1 MITLTL
7 LCKRRHWAL
16 NCQTSSATKQLVHLR
31 LDWCDP
37 GRRRCKLIVI
47 DDDVHSL
54 MAAWWQPDSSRALA
68 WQWLFSFFTTAI
80 IALII
85 TKSNTITKI
94 GASYPKFGQ
103 TKTWD
108 RIGWIRGKARYS
120 LRKAIN
126 FEQRILRL
134 WGTFSPLR
142 NLAQWKETDRILER
156 VATAWEQRL
165 RRFPSAWS
173 TLSTPSFASVHIS
186 NSVLRALQVGATPSL
201 GLPSTACSIART
213 SSTFVHINCIGS
225 HAAHFKHTR
234 AGNAHNIKLS
244 TIRAPQSSTDLKQGA
259 DTSLQVVAKFPRTD
273 HAQLHLLAHKYI
285 DTQAQIHK
293 YTIVQIHP

>member
-1 MITLTL
+1 MINDWHCFAKEGTES
-7 LCKRRHWAL
+7 HH
-16 NCQTSSATKQLVHLR
+16 CQTFSATKHLR

-68 WQWLFSFFTTAI
+68 WQWLFSFFTTVI

-108 RIGWIRGKARYS
+108 RIGWIRGKAGYS
-120 LRKAIN
+120 LRNAIN

-165 RRFPSAWS
+165 RRFPPLEAHSRHPRS
-173 TLSTPSFASVHIS
+173 P
-186 NSVLRALQVGATPSL
+186 
-201 GLPSTACSIART
+201 PSTSQTVYC
-213 SSTFVHINCIGS
+213 
-225 HAAHFKHTR
+225 AHFK
-234 AGNAHNIKLS
+234 
-244 TIRAPQSSTDLKQGA
+244 
-259 DTSLQVVAKFPRTD
+259 
-273 HAQLHLLAHKYI
+273 
-285 DTQAQIHK
+285 
-293 YTIVQIHP
+293 